1 MWFSSSSLLGKK
13 EVVVGSWGVEDG
25 RRASSAMDASRSEGG
40 KIGDVRAAWK
50 IEGMALGLER
60 VDVSCAVKV

>member
-1 MWFSSSSLLGKK
+1 M
-13 EVVVGSWGVEDG
+13 GSWGVEDG